1 MSSNTLEYRTIV
13 QCNSELVTA
22 LKNDLNLLSSE
33 LSAASLITGENATA
47 LTNQATDVT
56 CRAGQLVGSIKDKIK
71 LDSDNYRSFVRVLKQ
86 REDDHKEILK
96 ILDEKYAE
104 LGESVFASKIGTVM
118 QEIFFLAFMCRKA
131 HQSSVW

>member
-1 MSSNTLEYRTIV
+1 MSNNNSREYRTFL
-13 QCNSELVTA
+13 QCTSELVTA
-22 LKNDLNLLSSE
+22 LKNDLNLLSGE
-33 LSAASLITGENATA
+33 LSAASLITGDNATA

-56 CRAGQLVGSIKDKIK
+56 CRVGQLVGWIKDKVK

-104 LGESVFASKIGTVM
+104 LGESVFASKV
-118 QEIFFLAFMCRKA
+118 RP
-131 HQSSVW
+131 